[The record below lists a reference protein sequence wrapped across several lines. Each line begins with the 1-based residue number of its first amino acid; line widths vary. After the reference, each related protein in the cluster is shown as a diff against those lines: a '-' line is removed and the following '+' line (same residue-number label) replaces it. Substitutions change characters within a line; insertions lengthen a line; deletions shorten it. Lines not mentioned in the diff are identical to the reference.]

1 MRVERSEM
9 VWLDERHELSLAELA
24 ELSGL
29 PARDLQA
36 LVDCGAIA
44 PVDPGATTYAFSAH
58 WVVVARTATRLRN
71 DFELDSQGLAVA
83 LTLLERVRE
92 LETRLRDLDAQRPR
106 PPR

>member
-1 MRVERSEM
+1 MRIERSEM
-9 VWLDERHELSLAELA
+9 VWLDEQHELSLAELA
-24 ELSGL
+24 QFSGL
-29 PARDLQA
+29 PEPDLQA

-44 PVDPGATTYAFSAH
+44 PVDPDAATYAFSAH

-71 DFELDSQGLAVA
+71 DFELDTQGLAVA

-92 LETRLRDLDAQRPR
+92 LESRLRELDAQRPR